1 MRRSCA
7 AALVAVGVVGTPL
20 AAVAQRLP
28 QAAFSVT
35 ADEVT
40 SENTG
45 RILVARGHVRLTYK
59 AGAGTSDLLRLD
71 RPAGTAV
78 LTGHAT
84 LTDSQGKASGDTI
97 TISLTSPDRVAR
109 VEVRGNAQMETS
121 AYAITADSIVED
133 RRADRLVAQ
142 GHLAVFSPP
151 DLLVTGEGAIYDRQA
166 QYALVTGH
174 PVIESKEG
182 RVQGDWMELFRA
194 DSRAVV
200 HGPVE
205 AEVYGATIK
214 GEEATVDLQQS
225 TAVFTGHVVIV
236 RRQGTLSAD
245 RATVYYK
252 AQRIVAEGNTH
263 ATFSDVGEAA
273 LP

>member
-1 MRRSCA
+1 MRRSYA
-7 AALVAVGVVGTPL
+7 AVLVAIGVVGTPL
-20 AAVAQRLP
+20 AAPAQRLP
-28 QAAFSVT
+28 LAAFGVT

-40 SENTG
+40 TENTG
-45 RILVARGHVRLTYK
+45 RILVARGHVRLTYRT
-59 AGAGTSDLLRLD
+59 GAATGDLLRLD
-71 RPAGTAV
+71 RPASTAV
-78 LTGHAT
+78 LTGHAM
-84 LTDSQGKASGDTI
+84 LTDSRVKASGDTV
-97 TISLTSPDRVAR
+97 TISLTSPDQVAR

-142 GHLAVFSPP
+142 GHVAVFSPP
-151 DLLVTGEGAIYDRQA
+151 DLLVTGERAVYDRQA

-182 RVQGDWMELFRA
+182 RVEGDWMELFRA

-214 GEEATVDLQQS
+214 GEEATIDLQQS
-225 TAVFTGHVVIV
+225 TAIFTGHVVIA

-245 RATVYYK
+245 RATIFYK
-252 AQRIVAEGNTH
+252 ARRIVAEGTTH
-263 ATFSDVGEAA
+263 ATFSDMGDTA